1 MLLAIGMLLPTPRIA
16 SLLPELCSLGDT
28 IRAGLFCTLLLE
40 LDCES
45 RGSMGGEGGGRLGA
59 IAEDD
64 FLSEAFQNLRYT
76 ALTAVGKLRMKW
88 WISLS
93 PLFLCRHHGLPH
105 PATPRAGRNHYN
117 LDKSVSHSL
126 IDLCQLACP
135 YGLISMKEN
144 NNDGC
149 VKDRIS

>member
-1 MLLAIGMLLPTPRIA
+1 MLLAIGMLLPIPRIA
-16 SLLPELCSLGDT
+16 SLLPEICSLGDT
-28 IRAGLFCTLLLE
+28 IGAGLFCTLLLE

-64 FLSEAFQNLRYT
+64 FVSEAFQNLRYT

-117 LDKSVSHSL
+117 LDKGVSHSL
-126 IDLCQLACP
+126 IVLCQLACP
-135 YGLISMKEN
+135 CGLISMNEN
-144 NNDGC
+144 NNEGC
-149 VKDRIS
+149 VEDRIS